1 VIHLRIVAPPETV
14 AAALESLAASR
25 AVINIIHLP
34 GVATRPD
41 GDVIMC
47 DVARED
53 ASVVIDDLRAL
64 HIDRD
69 GSIAME
75 HVDSSVSH
83 AAERA
88 EREAEGA
95 AADAVVWE
103 DVAAKTSESAELSA
117 AFLIFMALATL
128 IASVGIYLDSAILV
142 VGAMVVGPEFGAVAG
157 FCVGVVQRRGK
168 LARASGLALLVG
180 FPLGIAAV
188 VISSLLF
195 KATGITPR
203 EFSEADHGLS
213 ATIAS
218 PDFFAFFVAF
228 CAGIAGMLS
237 LTTAKSGALI
247 GVFISV
253 TTIPASAN
261 IGIAVAYADGSAFR
275 GSLGQLLINLA
286 SLLVAGI
293 LTLFVQRELYARRR
307 RYHRRAQ
314 ARVRAGEER
323 SPPPG
328 APEPSEPPA
337 PAPQA

>member
-1 VIHLRIVAPPETV
+1 MVHLRIVAPVETA
-14 AAALESLAASR
+14 AAALESLGCSR

-34 GVATRPD
+34 GVARRPD

-53 ASVVIDDLRAL
+53 ASVVISDLRAL
-64 HIDRD
+64 HVDRD
-69 GSIAME
+69 GSIA
-75 HVDSSVSH
+75 VDYIDTSVSH

-88 EREAEGA
+88 EEEAAGA
-95 AADAVVWE
+95 PADAVVWE
-103 DVAAKTSESAELSA
+103 DVAAKTSESAELSG
-117 AFLIFMALATL
+117 AFVTFMILATL
-128 IASVGIYLDSAILV
+128 IASVGIYLDSPILV

-157 FCVGVVQRRGK
+157 FCVGIVQRRGA
-168 LARASGLALLVG
+168 LARTSGLALLAG

-188 VISSLLF
+188 IVASLIF
-195 KATGITPR
+195 KATGATPA
-203 EFSEADHGLS
+203 EFTQRDHSLS
-213 ATIAS
+213 TTIAN

-261 IGIAVAYADGSAFR
+261 IGVSVAYADWSAFR
-275 GSLGQLLINLA
+275 GSLGQLLINIA
-286 SLLVAGI
+286 SLLVAGV
-293 LTLFVQRELYARRR
+293 LTLLVQRELYQRRR

-314 ARVRAGEER
+314 ARMRAGQDP
-323 SPPPG
+323 SPPG

-337 PAPQA
+337 PTPVS